1 MLNQMSV
8 KSRLLLLVCLPL
20 LLLIAISAIS
30 IKEMG
35 FLSDGA
41 ASLYQDR
48 VVPLKQ
54 IKQVADA
61 YAVTS
66 VDLLHKY
73 RGELLDASEVM
84 QQLQQ
89 QSQFADQV
97 WQTYL
102 ATTLTAEE
110 AVLAEKAKQQILVF
124 RQKLQDYQPQIA
136 DGSLLQRSAK
146 DFNTEL
152 YQLADPLSLSLAKL
166 IDEQLI
172 EAEKFKVT
180 AAEQYQFF
188 LRLFVIALFVVFIC
202 LGILSWFIYRSIHSP
217 LNQLQHAMSV
227 VGDQSDL
234 RVRAQITGND
244 EIAITARAFNQTISR
259 VHQFFSELGEAVS
272 QLAAASTQMNQ
283 ISQQVSG
290 TAVEQEQQAS
300 LIAAAVH
307 EMSAAI
313 QQVANSALATSEQ
326 ANDADQKTRQGYQK
340 VIQNVS
346 SIEQLSTMVDGASRV
361 IEQLNGESEKIT
373 QVLAVIQTI
382 AGQTNLLALNAAIE
396 AARAGEAGRGFAV
409 VADEVRTLATNTQKA
424 TESIRTMIDNL
435 QGAASEAVQAMS
447 RSGQYASISVANAQE
462 AGQVLEDIKSAVGTI
477 VDMNV
482 QISAATEE
490 QTVVAEDINKN
501 ISEFSVSIGEMTR
514 SATYS
519 ADTSASLAQLAARL
533 QQQAAS
539 YRV

>member
-8 KSRLLLLVCLPL
+8 KIRLLLLVCVPL
-20 LLLIAISAIS
+20 LVLITISLIS
-30 IKEMG
+30 VREMG
-35 FLSDGA
+35 VLSDGA
-41 ASLYQDR
+41 TSIYQDR

-73 RGELLDASEVM
+73 RGEVQSATDTV

-89 QSQFADQV
+89 QGQLADQI
-97 WQTYL
+97 WQAYL
-102 ATTLTAEE
+102 ATSLTTEE
-110 AVLAEKAKQQILVF
+110 SSLADKAQQQMLVF
-124 RQKLQDYQPQIA
+124 KQKLQEYQSQVS
-136 DGSLLQRSAK
+136 DGSLMQRSAK

-152 YQLADPLSLSLAKL
+152 YQLADPLSASLAAL
-166 IDEQLI
+166 IDIQLG
-172 EAEKFKVT
+172 EAEKFKVQ

-188 LRLFVIALFVVFIC
+188 IRLFILALAVVLVC
-202 LGILSWFIYRSIHSP
+202 LAVLSLLIYRSIHNP
-217 LNQLQHAMSV
+217 LKQLQRAISV
-227 VGDQSDL
+227 VDENSDL
-234 RVRAQITGND
+234 RIRAQITGSD
-244 EIAITARAFNQTISR
+244 EIAVTAGAFNQTISR
-259 VHQFFSELGEAVS
+259 VHQFFTELADAVS
-272 QLAAASTQMNQ
+272 QLAAASEQMSQ

-290 TAVEQEQQAS
+290 TAFEQEQQAN
-300 LIAAAVH
+300 LIATAVNQ
-307 EMSAAI
+307 MSAAI
-313 QQVANSALATSEQ
+313 QEVAGSALATSEQ
-326 ANDADQKTRQGYQK
+326 ANEVDQKTQQGYQK
-340 VIQNVS
+340 VIQNVG
-346 SIEQLSTMVDGASRV
+346 SIEQLSTVISGASVV

-435 QGAASEAVQAMS
+435 QASAREAVQAMAQ
-447 RSGQYASISVANAQE
+447 SGQYANSSVTNAKE
-462 AGQVLEDIKSAVGTI
+462 AGVVLEDIKSAVATI

-490 QTVVAEDINKN
+490 QTIVAEEINKN
-501 ISEFSVSIGEMTR
+501 ITEFSVSIGEISR
-514 SATYS
+514 SATHS
-519 ADTSASLAQLAARL
+519 ADASSSLAELAARL
-533 QQQAAS
+533 QQQAAL

>member
-8 KSRLLLLVCLPL
+8 KIRLLLLVCVPL
-20 LLLIAISAIS
+20 LVLIAISLIS
-30 IKEMG
+30 VREMG
-35 FLSDGA
+35 VLSDGA
-41 ASLYQDR
+41 TSIYQDR

-61 YAVTS
+61 FAVAS

-73 RGELLDASEVM
+73 RGEAISASEAV

-89 QSQFADQV
+89 QDQLAEQV
-97 WQTYL
+97 WQAYL
-102 ATTLTAEE
+102 ATTLTSEE
-110 AVLAEKAKQQILVF
+110 AGLAEKAKQHMLAF
-124 RQKLQDYQPQIA
+124 RQQLQQYRGQIS

-152 YQLADPLSLSLAKL
+152 YQLADPLSVSLAAL
-166 IDEQLI
+166 IDVQLL
-172 EAEKFKVT
+172 EAEKFKVA

-188 LRLFVIALFVVFIC
+188 MKLFIVALLLVLLC
-202 LGILSWFIYRSIHSP
+202 LAVLSWLIYRSIHTP
-217 LNQLQHAMSV
+217 LNQLQQAISV

-234 RVRAQITGND
+234 RIRAQVTGTD
-244 EIAITARAFNQTISR
+244 EIAVTALAFNQTISR
-259 VHQFFSELGEAVS
+259 VHQFFTELADAVS
-272 QLAAASTQMNQ
+272 QLAAASEEMSQ

-290 TAVEQEQQAS
+290 TAFEQEQQAN
-300 LIAAAVH
+300 LIATAVNQ
-307 EMSAAI
+307 MSAAI
-313 QQVANSALATSEQ
+313 QEVAGSALATSEQ
-326 ANDADQKTRQGYQK
+326 ANDVDQKTQHGYQK
-340 VIQNVS
+340 VIQNVG
-346 SIEQLSTMVDGASRV
+346 SIEQLSGVISGASGV

-424 TESIRTMIDNL
+424 TESIRTMIDTL
-435 QGAASEAVQAMS
+435 QASAREAVQAMAQ
-447 RSGQYASISVANAQE
+447 SGQYASSSVSNAKE
-462 AGQVLEDIKSAVGTI
+462 AGAVLEEIKSAVGTI

-482 QISAATEE
+482 QISAATEQ
-490 QTVVAEDINKN
+490 QTIVAEEINKN
-501 ISEFSVSIGEMTR
+501 ITEFSVSIGEITR
-514 SATYS
+514 SATHS
-519 ADTSASLAQLAARL
+519 ADASSALAQLAARL
-533 QQQAAS
+533 QQQAVS

>member
-8 KSRLLLLVCLPL
+8 KIRLLLLVCVPL
-20 LLLIAISAIS
+20 LVLITISLIS
-30 IKEMG
+30 VREMG
-35 FLSDGA
+35 TLSDGA
-41 ASLYQDR
+41 TSIYQDR

-73 RGELLDASEVM
+73 RGEVQSATDTV

-89 QSQFADQV
+89 QGQLADQI
-97 WQTYL
+97 WQAYL
-102 ATTLTAEE
+102 ATSLTTEE
-110 AVLAEKAKQQILVF
+110 SSLADKAKQQMLVF
-124 RQKLQDYQPQIA
+124 KQKLQEYQSQVS
-136 DGSLLQRSAK
+136 DGSLMQRSAK

-152 YQLADPLSLSLAKL
+152 YQLADPLSASLAAL
-166 IDEQLI
+166 IDIQLG
-172 EAEKFKVT
+172 EAEKFKVQ

-188 LRLFVIALFVVFIC
+188 IRLFILALAVVLVC
-202 LGILSWFIYRSIHSP
+202 LAVLSLLIYRSIHNP
-217 LNQLQHAMSV
+217 LKQLQRAISV
-227 VGDQSDL
+227 VGENSDL
-234 RVRAQITGND
+234 RIRAQITGSD
-244 EIAITARAFNQTISR
+244 EIAVTAGAFNQTISR
-259 VHQFFSELGEAVS
+259 VHQFFTELADAVS
-272 QLAAASTQMNQ
+272 QLAAASEQMSQ

-290 TAVEQEQQAS
+290 TAFEQEQQAN
-300 LIAAAVH
+300 LIATAVNQ
-307 EMSAAI
+307 MSAAI
-313 QQVANSALATSEQ
+313 QEVAGSALATSEQ
-326 ANDADQKTRQGYQK
+326 ANEVDQKTQQGYQK
-340 VIQNVS
+340 VIQNVG
-346 SIEQLSTMVDGASRV
+346 SIEQLSTVISGASLV

-435 QGAASEAVQAMS
+435 QASAREAVQAMAQ
-447 RSGQYASISVANAQE
+447 SGQYANSSVTNAKE
-462 AGQVLEDIKSAVGTI
+462 AGVVLEDIKSAVATI

-490 QTVVAEDINKN
+490 QTIVAEEINKN
-501 ISEFSVSIGEMTR
+501 ITEFSVSIGEISR
-514 SATYS
+514 SATHS
-519 ADTSASLAQLAARL
+519 ADASSSLAELAARL
-533 QQQAAS
+533 QQQAAL

>member
-8 KSRLLLLVCLPL
+8 KIRLLLLVCVPL
-20 LLLIAISAIS
+20 LVLVAISLIS
-30 IKEMG
+30 VREMG
-35 FLSDGA
+35 HLSDGA
-41 ASLYQDR
+41 TSIYNDR

-61 YAVTS
+61 YAVAS

-73 RGELLDASEVM
+73 RGEVITASDAV

-89 QSQFADQV
+89 QAQLADQV
-97 WQTYL
+97 WLAYL
-102 ATTLTAEE
+102 ATNLTKEE
-110 AVLAEKAKQQILVF
+110 ASLADKAKQQMVVF
-124 RQKLQDYQPQIA
+124 RQTLQQYQTQIT
-136 DGSLLQRSAK
+136 DGSLTERSAK

-152 YQLADPLSLSLAKL
+152 YQLADPLSNSLAAL
-166 IDEQLI
+166 IDVQLL
-172 EAEKFKVT
+172 EAEKFKVL

-188 LRLFVIALFVVFIC
+188 MQLFVIALLLVFIC
-202 LGILSWFIYRSIHSP
+202 LGGLSWLIYRSIHNP
-217 LNQLQHAMSV
+217 LHQLQQAISV
-227 VGDQSDL
+227 VGDKSDL
-234 RVRAQITGND
+234 RVRAEVTGTD
-244 EIAITARAFNQTISR
+244 EIAVTAAAFNQTISR
-259 VHQFFSELGEAVS
+259 VHQFFTELADAVS
-272 QLAAASTQMNQ
+272 QLAAASEQMSQ

-290 TAVEQEQQAS
+290 TAFEQEQQAN
-300 LIAAAVH
+300 LIATAVNQ
-307 EMSAAI
+307 MSAAI
-313 QQVANSALATSEQ
+313 QEVAGSALATSEQ
-326 ANDADQKTRQGYQK
+326 ANDVDQKTQQGYQK
-340 VIQNVS
+340 VIQNVG
-346 SIEQLSTMVDGASRV
+346 SIEQLSGVISGASVV

-424 TESIRTMIDNL
+424 TESIRAMIDNL
-435 QGAASEAVQAMS
+435 QASAREAVHAMAQ
-447 RSGQYASISVANAQE
+447 SGQYASTSVANAKE
-462 AGQVLEDIKSAVGTI
+462 AGAVLEDIKSSVGTI

-490 QTVVAEDINKN
+490 QTIVAEEINKN
-501 ISEFSVSIGEMTR
+501 ITEFSVSIGEITR
-514 SATYS
+514 SATHS
-519 ADTSASLAQLAARL
+519 ADASSALAQLASRL

>member
-41 ASLYQDR
+41 TSIYQDR

-73 RGELLDASEVM
+73 RGELLGASEVM

-188 LRLFVIALFVVFIC
+188 LRLFVIALLVVFIC

-259 VHQFFSELGEAVS
+259 VHQFFGELGDAVS

-326 ANDADQKTRQGYQK
+326 ANDADQKTQQGYQK

>member
-8 KSRLLLLVCLPL
+8 KIRLLLLVCVPL
-20 LLLIAISAIS
+20 LVLIAISLIS
-30 IKEMG
+30 VREMG
-35 FLSDGA
+35 VLSDGA
-41 ASLYQDR
+41 TSIYLDR

-73 RGELLDASEVM
+73 RGEVIGASETVR
-84 QQLQQ
+84 QLQQ
-89 QSQFADQV
+89 QSQLVDEI
-97 WQTYL
+97 WQSYL
-102 ATTLTAEE
+102 ATTLTTEE
-110 AVLAEKAKQQILVF
+110 AALAEKAKQQMSVF
-124 RQKLQDYQPQIA
+124 RLKLQDYQSQITE
-136 DGSLLQRSAK
+136 GSLIQRSAK

-152 YQLADPLSLSLAKL
+152 YQLADPLSASLAGL
-166 IDEQLI
+166 IDVQLV
-172 EAEKFKVT
+172 EAEKFKVA

-188 LRLFVIALFVVFIC
+188 LKLFVIALLLVLLC
-202 LGILSWFIYRSIHSP
+202 LGVLSWLIYRSIHNP
-217 LNQLQHAMSV
+217 LKQLQQAISV
-227 VGDQSDL
+227 VGDESDL
-234 RVRAQITGND
+234 RIRAQVTGSD
-244 EIAITARAFNQTISR
+244 EIAVTAGSFNQTISR
-259 VHQFFSELGEAVS
+259 VHQFFTELADAVS
-272 QLAAASTQMNQ
+272 QLAAASEQMSQ

-290 TAVEQEQQAS
+290 TAFEQEQQAN
-300 LIAAAVH
+300 LIATAVN

-313 QQVANSALATSEQ
+313 QEVAGSALATSEQ
-326 ANDADQKTRQGYQK
+326 ANDVDQKTQQGYQK
-340 VIQNVS
+340 VIQNVN
-346 SIEQLSTMVDGASRV
+346 SIEQLSTVVSGASVV

-435 QGAASEAVQAMS
+435 QTSAREAVQAMAQS
-447 RSGQYASISVANAQE
+447 SQYASASVANAKE
-462 AGQVLEDIKSAVGTI
+462 AGVVLEDIKSAVGTI

-490 QTVVAEDINKN
+490 QTLVAEEINKN
-501 ISEFSVSIGEMTR
+501 ITEFSVSIGEITR
-514 SATYS
+514 SATHS
-519 ADTSASLAQLAARL
+519 ADASSALAQLASRL

>member
-8 KSRLLLLVCLPL
+8 KIRLLLLVCVPL
-20 LLLIAISAIS
+20 LVLVAISLIS
-30 IKEMG
+30 VREMG
-35 FLSDGA
+35 HLSDGA
-41 ASLYQDR
+41 TSIYNDR

-61 YAVTS
+61 YAVAS

-73 RGELLDASEVM
+73 RGEVITASDAV

-89 QSQFADQV
+89 QAQLADQV
-97 WQTYL
+97 WLAYL
-102 ATTLTAEE
+102 ATSLTKEE
-110 AVLAEKAKQQILVF
+110 VSLADKAKQQMSVF
-124 RQKLQDYQPQIA
+124 RQILQQYQTQIT
-136 DGSLLQRSAK
+136 DGSLTERSAK

-152 YQLADPLSLSLAKL
+152 YQMADPLSNSLAAL
-166 IDEQLI
+166 IDVQLL
-172 EAEKFKVT
+172 EAEKFKVQ

-188 LRLFVIALFVVFIC
+188 MQLFVIALLLVFIC
-202 LGILSWFIYRSIHSP
+202 LGGLSWLIYRSIHNP
-217 LNQLQHAMSV
+217 LHQLQQAISV
-227 VGDQSDL
+227 VGDKSDL
-234 RVRAQITGND
+234 RIRAEVTGTD
-244 EIAITARAFNQTISR
+244 EIAVTAVAFNQTISR
-259 VHQFFSELGEAVS
+259 VHQFFTELADAVS
-272 QLAAASTQMNQ
+272 QLAAASEQMSQ

-290 TAVEQEQQAS
+290 TAFEQEQQAN
-300 LIAAAVH
+300 LIATAVNQ
-307 EMSAAI
+307 MSAAI
-313 QQVANSALATSEQ
+313 QEVAGSALATSEQ
-326 ANDADQKTRQGYQK
+326 ANDVDQKTQQGYQK
-340 VIQNVS
+340 VIQNVG
-346 SIEQLSTMVDGASRV
+346 SIEQLSGVISGASVV

-424 TESIRTMIDNL
+424 TESIRAMIDNL
-435 QGAASEAVQAMS
+435 QASAREAVHAMAQ
-447 RSGQYASISVANAQE
+447 SGQYASASVANAKE
-462 AGQVLEDIKSAVGTI
+462 AGAVLEEIKSSVGTI

-490 QTVVAEDINKN
+490 QTIVAEEINKN
-501 ISEFSVSIGEMTR
+501 ITEFSVSIGEITR
-514 SATYS
+514 SATHS
-519 ADTSASLAQLAARL
+519 ADASSALAQLASRL

>member
-41 ASLYQDR
+41 TSIYQDR

-188 LRLFVIALFVVFIC
+188 LRLFVIALLVVFIC

-259 VHQFFSELGEAVS
+259 VHQFFGELGDAVS

-326 ANDADQKTRQGYQK
+326 ANDADQKTQQGYQK

>member
-8 KSRLLLLVCLPL
+8 KIRLLLLVCVPL
-20 LLLIAISAIS
+20 LVLITISLIS
-30 IKEMG
+30 VREMG
-35 FLSDGA
+35 YLSDGA
-41 ASLYQDR
+41 TSIYEDR

-73 RGELLDASEVM
+73 RGELTGASDAV

-89 QSQFADQV
+89 QGQLADQV
-97 WQTYL
+97 WQAYL
-102 ATTLTAEE
+102 ATTLTTEE
-110 AVLAEKAKQQILVF
+110 AGLAEKAKQQMSVF
-124 RQKLQDYQPQIA
+124 RQKLQEYQGQIS
-136 DGSLLQRSAK
+136 DGSLMQRSAK
-146 DFNTEL
+146 DFNAEL
-152 YQLADPLSLSLAKL
+152 YQLADPLSASLAAL
-166 IDEQLI
+166 IDVQLV
-172 EAEKFKVT
+172 EAEKFKVA

-188 LRLFVIALFVVFIC
+188 LQLFVIALLLVFLC
-202 LGILSWFIYRSIHSP
+202 LGVLSWLIYRSIHKP
-217 LNQLQHAMSV
+217 LNQLQQAISV
-227 VGDQSDL
+227 VGDKSDL
-234 RVRAQITGND
+234 RVRAQITGTD
-244 EIAITARAFNQTISR
+244 EIAVTAIAFNQTISR
-259 VHQFFSELGEAVS
+259 VHQFFTELGDAVS
-272 QLAAASTQMNQ
+272 QLAAASEEMSQ

-290 TAVEQEQQAS
+290 TAFEQEQQAN
-300 LIAAAVH
+300 LIATAVNQ
-307 EMSAAI
+307 MSAAI
-313 QQVANSALATSEQ
+313 QEVANSALATSEQ
-326 ANDADQKTRQGYQK
+326 ANDVDQKTQQGYQK
-340 VIQNVS
+340 VVQNVS
-346 SIEQLSTMVDGASRV
+346 SIEQLSKVVNGASLV

-424 TESIRTMIDNL
+424 TESIRAMIDTL
-435 QGAASEAVQAMS
+435 QASAREAVQAMAQ
-447 RSGQYASISVANAQE
+447 SGQYASTSVTNAQE
-462 AGQVLEDIKSAVGTI
+462 AGAVLEDIKSAVGTI

-482 QISAATEE
+482 QISAATEQ
-490 QTVVAEDINKN
+490 QTIVAEDINKN

-514 SATYS
+514 SATHS
-519 ADTSASLAQLAARL
+519 ADASTSLAQLAARL

>member
-41 ASLYQDR
+41 TSIYQDR

-73 RGELLDASEVM
+73 RGELLGASEVM

-188 LRLFVIALFVVFIC
+188 LRLFVIALLVVFIC

-259 VHQFFSELGEAVS
+259 VHQFFSELGDAVS

-326 ANDADQKTRQGYQK
+326 ANDADQKTQQGYQK

-435 QGAASEAVQAMS
+435 QGSASEAVQAMS

>member
-1 MLNQMSV
+1 MLNQISV

-41 ASLYQDR
+41 TSIYQDR

-73 RGELLDASEVM
+73 RGELLGASEVM

-152 YQLADPLSLSLAKL
+152 YQLVDPLSLSLAKL
-166 IDEQLI
+166 IDEQLV

-259 VHQFFSELGEAVS
+259 VHQFFSELGDAVS
-272 QLAAASTQMNQ
+272 QLAAASKQMNQ

-346 SIEQLSTMVDGASRV
+346 SIEQLSTMVDGASVV

-435 QGAASEAVQAMS
+435 QGSASEAVQAMS
-447 RSGQYASISVANAQE
+447 RSGQYASISVTNAQE
-462 AGQVLEDIKSAVGTI
+462 AGKVLEDIKSAVGTI
-477 VDMNV
+477 VDMNI

>member
-8 KSRLLLLVCLPL
+8 KIRLLLLVCVPL
-20 LLLIAISAIS
+20 LVLVAISLIS
-30 IKEMG
+30 VREMG
-35 FLSDGA
+35 HLSDGA
-41 ASLYQDR
+41 TSIYNDR

-61 YAVTS
+61 YAVAS

-73 RGELLDASEVM
+73 RGEVITASDAV

-89 QSQFADQV
+89 QAQLADQV
-97 WQTYL
+97 WLAYL
-102 ATTLTAEE
+102 ATSLTKEE
-110 AVLAEKAKQQILVF
+110 VSLADKAKQQMSVF
-124 RQKLQDYQPQIA
+124 RQILQQYQTQIT
-136 DGSLLQRSAK
+136 DGSLTERSAK

-152 YQLADPLSLSLAKL
+152 YQLADPLSNSLAAL
-166 IDEQLI
+166 IDVQLL
-172 EAEKFKVT
+172 EAEKFKVQ

-188 LRLFVIALFVVFIC
+188 MQLFVIALLLVFIC
-202 LGILSWFIYRSIHSP
+202 LGGLSWLIYRSIHNP
-217 LNQLQHAMSV
+217 LHQLQQAISV
-227 VGDQSDL
+227 VGDKSDL
-234 RVRAQITGND
+234 RIRAEVTGTD
-244 EIAITARAFNQTISR
+244 EIAVTAVAFNQTISR
-259 VHQFFSELGEAVS
+259 VHQFFTELADAVS
-272 QLAAASTQMNQ
+272 QLAAASEQMSQ

-290 TAVEQEQQAS
+290 TAFEQEQQAN
-300 LIAAAVH
+300 LIATAVNQ
-307 EMSAAI
+307 MSAAI
-313 QQVANSALATSEQ
+313 QEVAGSALATSEQ
-326 ANDADQKTRQGYQK
+326 ANDVDQKTQQGYQK
-340 VIQNVS
+340 VIQNVG
-346 SIEQLSTMVDGASRV
+346 SIEQLSGVISGASVV

-424 TESIRTMIDNL
+424 TESIRAMIDNL
-435 QGAASEAVQAMS
+435 QASAREAVHAMAQ
-447 RSGQYASISVANAQE
+447 SGQYASASVANAKE
-462 AGQVLEDIKSAVGTI
+462 AGAVLEEIKSSVGTI

-490 QTVVAEDINKN
+490 QTIVAEEINKN
-501 ISEFSVSIGEMTR
+501 ITEFSVSIGEITR
-514 SATYS
+514 SATHS
-519 ADTSASLAQLAARL
+519 ADASSALAQLASRL

>member
-8 KSRLLLLVCLPL
+8 KIRLLLLVCVPL
-20 LLLIAISAIS
+20 LVLITISLIS
-30 IKEMG
+30 VREMG
-35 FLSDGA
+35 HLSDGA
-41 ASLYQDR
+41 TSIYEDR

-73 RGELLDASEVM
+73 RGEVISASEAV

-89 QSQFADQV
+89 QGQLADQV
-97 WQTYL
+97 WQAYL
-102 ATTLTAEE
+102 TTTLTSEE
-110 AVLAEKAKQQILVF
+110 AILAEKAKQQMSVF
-124 RQKLQDYQPQIA
+124 RQKLQEYQGQIS
-136 DGSLLQRSAK
+136 DGSLVQRSAK

-152 YQLADPLSLSLAKL
+152 YQLADPLSTSLATL
-166 IDEQLI
+166 IDVQLV
-172 EAEKFKVT
+172 EAEKFKVA

-188 LRLFVIALFVVFIC
+188 LQLFIVALLLVLFC
-202 LGILSWFIYRSIHSP
+202 LAVLSWLIYRSIHSP
-217 LNQLQHAMSV
+217 LNQLQQAISV
-227 VGDQSDL
+227 VGDKSDL
-234 RVRAQITGND
+234 RVRAQITGTD
-244 EIAITARAFNQTISR
+244 EIAITAIAFNQTISR
-259 VHQFFSELGEAVS
+259 VHQFFTELGDAVS
-272 QLAAASTQMNQ
+272 QLAAASEEMSQ

-290 TAVEQEQQAS
+290 TAFEQEQQAN
-300 LIAAAVH
+300 LIATAVNQ
-307 EMSAAI
+307 MSAAI
-313 QQVANSALATSEQ
+313 QEVANSALATSEQ
-326 ANDADQKTRQGYQK
+326 ANDVDHKTQQGYQK

-346 SIEQLSTMVDGASRV
+346 SIEQLSKIVNGASLV

-373 QVLAVIQTI
+373 AVLAVIQTI

-424 TESIRTMIDNL
+424 TESIRVMIDTL
-435 QGAASEAVQAMS
+435 QASAREAVQAMAQ
-447 RSGQYASISVANAQE
+447 SGQYASTSVVNAQE
-462 AGQVLEDIKSAVGTI
+462 AGVVLEDIKSAVGTI

-482 QISAATEE
+482 QISAATEQ
-490 QTVVAEDINKN
+490 QTIVAEDINKN

-514 SATYS
+514 SATHS
-519 ADTSASLAQLAARL
+519 ADASASLAQLAARL

-539 YRV
+539 YQV

>member
-8 KSRLLLLVCLPL
+8 KIRLLLLVCVPL
-20 LLLIAISAIS
+20 LVLIAISLIS
-30 IKEMG
+30 VREMG
-35 FLSDGA
+35 HLSDGA
-41 ASLYQDR
+41 TSIYQDR

-73 RGELLDASEVM
+73 RGEVISASDVV

-89 QSQFADQV
+89 QGQLADQV
-97 WQTYL
+97 WQAYL
-102 ATTLTAEE
+102 ATTLTQEEAGLAEE
-110 AVLAEKAKQQILVF
+110 AKQQMTVF
-124 RQKLQDYQPQIA
+124 RQKLQEYQRQIS
-136 DGSLLQRSAK
+136 DGSLVQRSAP

-152 YQLADPLSLSLAKL
+152 YQLADPLSASLAAL
-166 IDEQLI
+166 IDVQLV
-172 EAEKFKVT
+172 EAEKFKIT

-188 LRLFVIALFVVFIC
+188 LQLFVIALLVVLIC
-202 LGILSWFIYRSIHSP
+202 LGALSWLIYRSIHKP
-217 LNQLQHAMSV
+217 LNQLQQAISV

-234 RVRAQITGND
+234 RIRAQITGTD
-244 EIAITARAFNQTISR
+244 EIAVTAAAFNQTISR
-259 VHQFFSELGEAVS
+259 VHQFFTELADAVS
-272 QLAAASTQMNQ
+272 QLAAASEEMSQ
-283 ISQQVSG
+283 ISTQVSG
-290 TAVEQEQQAS
+290 TAFEQEQQAN
-300 LIAAAVH
+300 LIATAVNQ
-307 EMSAAI
+307 MSAAI
-313 QQVANSALATSEQ
+313 QEVANSALTTSEQ
-326 ANDADQKTRQGYQK
+326 ANDVDQKTQQGYQK

-346 SIEQLSTMVDGASRV
+346 SIEQLSTVVNGASLV

-424 TESIRTMIDNL
+424 TESIRVMIDTL
-435 QGAASEAVQAMS
+435 QASAREAVQAMAQ
-447 RSGQYASISVANAQE
+447 SGQYASSSVTNAQE
-462 AGQVLEDIKSAVGTI
+462 AGVVLEEIKSAVGTI

-482 QISAATEE
+482 QISAVTEQ
-490 QTVVAEDINKN
+490 QTIVAEDINKN
-501 ISEFSVSIGEMTR
+501 ISEFSVSISEMTR
-514 SATYS
+514 SATHS
-519 ADTSASLAQLAARL
+519 ADASTSLAQLAARL

>member
-41 ASLYQDR
+41 TSIYQDR

-73 RGELLDASEVM
+73 RGELLSASEVM

-89 QSQFADQV
+89 QSLFADQV

-188 LRLFVIALFVVFIC
+188 LRLFVIALLVVFIC

-259 VHQFFSELGEAVS
+259 VHQFFGELGDAVS

-326 ANDADQKTRQGYQK
+326 ANDADQKTQQGYQK